1 MRAVATPPRT
11 PTRTPTSR
19 RYIIYNIQMYIIYFY
34 IIFTVYLYYNIVIL
48 SFVQSELLLKA
59 QAIKS
64 LTFLDCRLTVTDRDR
79 KLRL

>member
-1 MRAVATPPRT
+1 MQLLPHPAHQPAHQPVAG
-11 PTRTPTSR
+11 TS
-19 RYIIYNIQMYIIYFY
+19 NIQMYIIYFY

-64 LTFLDCRLTVTDRDR
+64 LTFLDCRLTLTDRDR